1 MTEES
6 IILPSVRADAPDIE
20 DKLGFAPYA
29 KTISQIILD
38 DNVETPLTIGIFGGW
53 GSGKTTLMRMVEHQI
68 LEAALQTPP
77 PTRLTLPI
85 WFNAWL
91 YSKEEVLWRA
101 LLAQVVTAVGRM
113 DVPTDP
119 KLRQEK
125 NEKLEALKA
134 RLYRTLGGRELGSLS
149 FAMADLLQSSGS
161 GAQLTLTLQQGFD
174 LLEKVASV
182 TSKSKHDE
190 DVAESKASEAEQE
203 QLKKMMT
210 FRQQVRQATTD
221 LEQGRLE
228 SLDKFRAEFDKLMV
242 EYVKDEGHLVVF
254 VDDLDRCLPEKAV
267 EVLEAIK
274 LFLDVNGCIFVLAI
288 DQTVVERG
296 IQLRYGELGKATE
309 DNGDDVI
316 DGGRYLEKIV
326 QIPFVLPPISPRT
339 MGQYVATLAPDLPDP
354 ECGNVFAQG
363 LEANP
368 RHVKRAINI
377 FSLLWRLA
385 QNKSELT
392 ALVTPVRLAKL
403 VVLQQRHEDLYELL
417 RKNPTHLRD
426 WEANLRKTTKADGKI
441 LDRSQLA
448 AELQDVDEEELLK
461 LHGLLTMHD
470 PTRADM
476 NFTDLK
482 PEDVHA
488 YVYLASAV
496 EETVTPVQQVVGQT
510 AVPPTPTEDL
520 TKKIGD
526 DLIEADEDKAAL
538 EVELPKE
545 VAVRSGLEEARL
557 SFVTATVFRD
567 LDKQLSQFDAA
578 QFDSEQ
584 GKRMVEVLGPAG
596 WQLYDQIIPPDDR
609 TTLEERLVEP
619 MLLRVAEGRG
629 EERIPWEIVYD
640 GLPPSPTS
648 QTKRKMQSVQETAV
662 IDFEHFWGFKHV
674 IERSGSGYGRDIKA
688 FETQVRPVIFAHIG
702 SDTPQLVEVEQ
713 SLRDQFKAGA
723 DGYQP
728 LGSPDEFFHSLS
740 IASDSPRI
748 YVLRTRAGI
757 EQGETWIG
765 FGFEET
771 DRTDLKML
779 RQALTERFTESEL
792 RTLAFDLDLDYDYFP
807 GKGKSDKAREI
818 IAHFERRNKTPQ
830 LIQYIEKARPDILSK
845 YSLSKRQTRLMRQ
858 QLESWSTTAQLNAIL
873 ILDVDTGL
881 VQAED
886 WSAWLALF
894 YRMGFAGV
902 VAPTIALDLSRS
914 WPFMQ
919 RFIQGFLEG
928 AAIGEALRDARRW
941 FWLDHYDPSGLFY
954 AHFGSADLR
963 LNQGND

>member
-1 MTEES
+1 MTDES

-38 DNVETPLTIGIFGGW
+38 DNVETPLTIGIFGSW

-68 LEAALQTPP
+68 QEAALQTPP

-174 LLEKVASV
+174 LLEKVATE
-182 TSKSKHDE
+182 TSKTKNDE
-190 DVAESKASEAEQE
+190 DEVESPSSEVEQE
-203 QLKKMMT
+203 QLKKMMA
-210 FRQQVRQATTD
+210 FRQQVRQAATD

-228 SLDKFRAEFDKLMV
+228 SLDKFRDEFDKLMV

-267 EVLEAIK
+267 DVLEAIK
-274 LFLDVNGCIFVLAI
+274 LFLDVKGCIFVLAI
-288 DQTVVERG
+288 DQAVVERG

-339 MGQYVATLAPDLPDP
+339 MGQYVADLAPDLPDP

-403 VVLQQRHEDLYELL
+403 VVLQQRHEALYELL
-417 RKNPTHLRD
+417 RKNPTRLRG
-426 WEANLRKTTKADGKI
+426 WEANLRKTTKTDGKI
-441 LDRSQLA
+441 VDRSLLE
-448 AELQDVDEEELLK
+448 AELQEVDEEEILK

-470 PTRADM
+470 PSRTDM
-476 NFTDLK
+476 NFADLK

-496 EETVTPVQQVVGQT
+496 EETVTPVQQT
-510 AVPPTPTEDL
+510 APTEDL
-520 TKKIGD
+520 TEKTGD
-526 DLIEADEDKAAL
+526 ESIKPDEDETVL
-538 EVELPKE
+538 EVKLPKG
-545 VAVRSGLEEARL
+545 VTVRSGLEEARL

-609 TTLEERLVEP
+609 PALEKRLAEP
-619 MLLRVAEGRG
+619 TLLRVAEGRG

-640 GLPPSPTS
+640 GPPLSSTS
-648 QTKRKMQSVQETAV
+648 QTGRKMQPMQDVVTVNSK
-662 IDFEHFWGFKHV
+662 HFWGFNHV
-674 IERSGSGYGRDIKA
+674 IERSGSGYGRDIKT
-688 FETQVRPVIFAHIG
+688 FETPIKPLILAHIG
-702 SDTPQLVEVEQ
+702 SDTPLFASVSQ
-713 SLRDQFKAGA
+713 SGVWDLA
-723 DGYQP
+723 DFQP
-728 LGSPDEFFHSLS
+728 LTSLDEFFHSLS
-740 IASDSPRI
+740 IASDPPRI
-748 YVLRTRAGI
+748 YILRSQAGI

-765 FGFEET
+765 FGYEES
-771 DRTDLKML
+771 DRTDLVTL
-779 RQALTERFTESEL
+779 RKVLVERFSEAEL
-792 RTLAFDLDLDYDYFP
+792 RTLAFDLAIGYEDLP
-807 GKGKSDKAREI
+807 GASKAGKAREL
-818 IAHFERRNKTPQ
+818 IAYHERRNSTSQ
-830 LIQYIEKARPDILSK
+830 LIEAIEKERPGALSD
-845 YSLSKRQTRLMRQ
+845 YSLSKKQVRLTRQ
-858 QLESWSTTAQLNAIL
+858 QLESWSTTPQLKAVL
-873 ILDVDTGL
+873 VLDVDTGL
-881 VQAED
+881 VQADD

-902 VAPTIALDLSRS
+902 VAPTIAPELGRS
-914 WPFMQ
+914 WPFIQ

-941 FWLDHYDPSGLFY
+941 LWLDHDDPGGLFY
-954 AHFGSADLR
+954 AHFGSAELR
-963 LNQGND
+963 LGGK